1 MDADLRLLAFD
12 MAPIGVVLAEH
23 RVIRACNRTFAD
35 LVGYGVDELTGQS
48 FRMLYGSQEEFQ
60 RIRDIGLPAL
70 MREENYVDER
80 LLRHRSG
87 QSLWCRFRARSLTP
101 ADPLARVVMTFA
113 RIPEKPGHL
122 TLTRREREV
131 LQLMSRDLT
140 SKEIA
145 RELGLSHRTVD
156 DVRGRLIRRFN
167 LRRASDL
174 LHKTTDL
181 GE

>member
-1 MDADLRLLAFD
+1 
-12 MAPIGVVLAEH
+12 
-23 RVIRACNRTFAD
+23 
-35 LVGYGVDELTGQS
+35 
-48 FRMLYGSQEEFQ
+48 
-60 RIRDIGLPAL
+60 